1 MGTKTASGLRRNI
14 GGTREI
20 GAGKVGGRA
29 RTN

>member
-1 MGTKTASGLRRNI
+1 MGTKTASGWRNI